1 MELFHF
7 GEQCERDRASGG
19 EGARW
24 RGVRCVSFC
33 FVCRCDLLLVFVFY
47 HPPPPPLHSTH
58 SSLRN
63 GSDIFLYFFFAVQIT
78 RNVPRFICCSI
89 SISLS
94 LSLSAQCLLS
104 SVFSVSK
111 VATAQIKVEAKGALR
126 YTRRKCV
133 YIGKI
138 RRKII
143 NLKYMSLSYK
153 L

>member
-94 LSLSAQCLLS
+94 LSLCSVS
-104 SVFSVSK
+104 SVFCFLCLQSRDCTNQSRSERSAAIHTKKMCLYWKNSKKNHKLKIYVSF
-111 VATAQIKVEAKGALR
+111 L
-126 YTRRKCV
+126 
-133 YIGKI
+133 
-138 RRKII
+138 
-143 NLKYMSLSYK
+143 
-153 L
+153 

>member
-47 HPPPPPLHSTH
+47 HPPPSTPLTPPFAMVL
-58 SSLRN
+58 
-63 GSDIFLYFFFAVQIT
+63 IFFLYFFFAVQIT

-94 LSLSAQCLLS
+94 LSLCSVS
-104 SVFSVSK
+104 SVFCFLCLQSRDCTNQSRSERSAAIHTKKMCLYWKNSKKNHKLKIYVSF
-111 VATAQIKVEAKGALR
+111 L
-126 YTRRKCV
+126 
-133 YIGKI
+133 
-138 RRKII
+138 
-143 NLKYMSLSYK
+143 
-153 L
+153 